1 MHYKKNREPTL
12 RQLFPATNLDNINVL
27 PTSSTRENPSR
38 DRHLRI
44 AEYPPPE
51 KQPDV
56 IMLPPIQT
64 PHDGYNPEDSM
75 EETQQATQSTQSA
88 SQQPLNSPDANSH
101 LWGFLQPCGSQLR
114 RIDFFKI
121 APTVSIG
128 RNPEVN
134 EVVLPGGR
142 VSNRHCRIIW
152 DGKEDEKSAVIVADY
167 SSNGTWINGVRI
179 GKDKTAILKEGNE
192 IAFGTP
198 QPQPGSLEDYRFIY
212 RHTAAGPPKKGL
224 HAFYDISHELGK
236 GSFAT
241 VMKAISRATGQ
252 WFAIKM
258 IQESRIRR
266 NTAQENSR
274 NVDKEQK
281 DTAFIRE
288 ISILETLDHV
298 NICKLKE
305 VFREGDNIDL
315 VLEFVD
321 GGDLLEFI
329 LNHHN
334 GLDEPMAI
342 HITRQICEALAYIHG
357 KGIAHR
363 DLKPENVLLTS
374 DNPPIVKVADF
385 GLAKVVDS
393 LTFLK
398 TMCGTP
404 SYLAPEVVTQSSDEG
419 YSHLVDSWS
428 VGVIVFS
435 MLTSSSPFVEDENQ
449 RDIKIRIAQRIID
462 WSTLDLAG
470 VSELAKDFIRQ
481 LLEYDP
487 HKRLSL
493 SAARRHPW
501 LNPAP
506 EGFHHEHREV
516 REDSSI
522 LSLGP
527 ADSSLT
533 SLGEEDMASMDAVMN
548 SDQSDGDAHGG
559 MQTKLERL
567 QLNQQQRNGKTALQR
582 RSQVLADAAE
592 HEKELPEPSWQMLS
606 AARAA
611 PPSRTGKR
619 KLGVDAG
626 SSGDGEQGR
635 VVGVVAGD
643 WDLIN
648 GAVANGKAIMN
659 GQLHEG
665 KNRMDGVGEMP
676 HNGKTTRS
684 TRGRGRGGKSRLH
697 EAAVGMVIEEEHM
710 DERKVPSPPQKHRR
724 SSRHS
729 PAKMPRRV

>member
-1 MHYKKNREPTL
+1 M
-12 RQLFPATNLDNINVL
+12 Q
-27 PTSSTRENPSR
+27 PSFQPL
-38 DRHLRI
+38 HE
-44 AEYPPPE
+44 EY
-51 KQPDV
+51 D
-56 IMLPPIQT
+56 
-64 PHDGYNPEDSM
+64 PEDSM
-75 EETQQATQSTQSA
+75 EETQQATQSTQNA
-88 SQQPLNSPDANSH
+88 SQQTSGLDSNSH

-121 APTVSIG
+121 VPTVSIG
-128 RNPEVN
+128 RNPDMN
-134 EVVLPGGR
+134 EVVLPGPR

-152 DGKEDEKSAVIVADY
+152 DGKEDEKSAVVVADY

-212 RHTAAGPPKKGL
+212 RHTAAGPPKKGI
-224 HAFYDISHELGK
+224 HAYYDISHELGK

-241 VMKAISRATGQ
+241 VMKAISRSTGQ
-252 WFAIKM
+252 WYAIKM

-266 NTAQENSR
+266 AGAQEHSR
-274 NVDKEQK
+274 NTDKDQK
-281 DTAFIRE
+281 DSAFIRE

-315 VLEFVD
+315 VLEYVD

-329 LNHHN
+329 LKHN

-393 LTFLK
+393 LTFLR

-404 SYLAPEVVTQSSDEG
+404 GYLAPEVVTQNDQEG

-435 MLTSSSPFVEDENQ
+435 MLTSSNPFIEDEAQ
-449 RDIKIRIAQRIID
+449 RDIKIRIAERIVD
-462 WSTLDLAG
+462 WGMLDQTG
-470 VSELAKDFIRQ
+470 VSELAKHFIRQ

-487 HKRLSL
+487 HRRLSL
-493 SAARRHPW
+493 SAARAHLW
-501 LNPAP
+501 LNQTHS
-506 EGFHHEHREV
+506 GSHHEHREV
-516 REDSSI
+516 HATHSI
-522 LSLGP
+522 TSLGP
-527 ADSSLT
+527 EGSSLT
-533 SLGEEDMASMDAVMN
+533 SLPDDDIASVDFAM
-548 SDQSDGDAHGG
+548 QSDDYEVDGEGPSG

-567 QLNQQQRNGKTALQR
+567 QLNQQQHNGKPILQR
-582 RSQVLADAAE
+582 RSQVLASAAE
-592 HEKELPEPSWQMLS
+592 RDQELPEPSWQMLN
-606 AARAA
+606 AAGAL
-611 PPSRTGKR
+611 PPVRVGKR
-619 KLGVDAG
+619 KLGGSAG
-626 SSGDGEQGR
+626 PSENGEQGLN
-635 VVGVVAGD
+635 VMEGDKGDDSWNAVDGAGAD
-643 WDLIN
+643 DN
-648 GAVANGKAIMN
+648 NHANGVKEKPDSTDESTPAL
-659 GQLHEG
+659 G
-665 KNRMDGVGEMP
+665 
-676 HNGKTTRS
+676 RS
-684 TRGRGRGGKSRLH
+684 AKGPRPTRGKGRGGRTVSKSRLH
-697 EAAVGMVIEEEHM
+697 EAAAGMVVEEEHL
-710 DERKVPSPPQKHRR
+710 DEQHALRSSKPRR

-729 PAKMPRRV
+729 PAKMPRRA

>member
-1 MHYKKNREPTL
+1 
-12 RQLFPATNLDNINVL
+12 
-27 PTSSTRENPSR
+27 
-38 DRHLRI
+38 
-44 AEYPPPE
+44 
-51 KQPDV
+51 
-56 IMLPPIQT
+56 MLPPIQT

-522 LSLGP
+522 LSLDP

-548 SDQSDGDAHGG
+548 SDQSDGDGHGG

-659 GQLHEG
+659 GQLQEG